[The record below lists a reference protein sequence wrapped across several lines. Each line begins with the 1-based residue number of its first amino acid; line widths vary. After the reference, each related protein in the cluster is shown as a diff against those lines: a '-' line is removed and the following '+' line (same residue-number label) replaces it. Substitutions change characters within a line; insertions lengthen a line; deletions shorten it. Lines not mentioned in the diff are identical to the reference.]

1 MTNRNNEIPVKRRG
15 GGIPWWAW
23 LLGLAALAL
32 LAFMLLGNRGN
43 NNAGNNQGGGATQS
57 PAGSIDTG
65 TSPDASGDAGTSP
78 EASGDAGASGSPASS
93 WFDTR
98 TLTVVLPASAGIA
111 A

>member
-1 MTNRNNEIPVKRRG
+1 MTNGNNEIPVKRRG

-32 LAFMLLGNRGN
+32 LAFLLLGQGNN
-43 NNAGNNQGGGATQS
+43 NNAGNTNQGGGATQS
-57 PAGSIDTG
+57 PAGG
-65 TSPDASGDAGTSP
+65 GGASPAGGGGTSP
-78 EASGDAGASGSPASS
+78 EASEDAGASGSPASS

>member
-1 MTNRNNEIPVKRRG
+1 VTNRNNEIPVKRRG

-43 NNAGNNQGGGATQS
+43 NNAGGNTNQGGATPS
-57 PAGSIDTG
+57 PAGSAGTG
-65 TSPDASGDAGTSP
+65 GSPEASGGAGTSP
-78 EASGDAGASGSPASS
+78 EASGSPASS
-93 WFDTR
+93 WYDTR
-98 TLTVVLPASAGIA
+98 TLTVVLPASAGLA

>member
-32 LAFMLLGNRGN
+32 LAFLLLGQGNN
-43 NNAGNNQGGGATQS
+43 NNAGNTNQGGGATQS
-57 PAGSIDTG
+57 PAGG
-65 TSPDASGDAGTSP
+65 GETSP
-78 EASGDAGASGSPASS
+78 EAPENAGASEDAGASGSPESS
-93 WFDTR
+93 RLDTR